1 MVFGTRYNGNAMV
14 FFAVM
19 DEFQC
24 LFIFCMNCCTTDYME
39 VPSSLLS
46 GIVLLQYLMKYQG
59 INKLIPSLFF
69 FMKPGFVQK

>member
-1 MVFGTRYNGNAMV
+1 
-14 FFAVM
+14 M

-24 LFIFCMNCCTTDYME
+24 LFIFCMNCITDYME

-46 GIVLLQYLMKYQG
+46 RIVVLQYLMKYDG
-59 INKLIPSLFF
+59 INKLILSLFF